1 MNCWVDNHEF
11 YDYCCM
17 INVDKEI
24 TVSSETARFLREHQ
38 IKPKIEVKFTMK
50 NAVMA
55 HLYKEDP
62 TRRRKGQIVLKNDDV

>member
-1 MNCWVDNHEF
+1 MTCWVDNHEF
-11 YDYCCM
+11 YECCCR
-17 INVDKEI
+17 INFDKKL
-24 TVSSETARFLREHQ
+24 TDSSETARFLREHQ